1 MARNHPQYKL
11 RGSDDGRKAIG
22 LPCLSTTG
30 RPCSAKQL
38 ALGDGQPLWNSLVE
52 PIHRNSVPPK
62 HIAVYVRFGS
72 KADIRRA
79 RPQYDDDTGRSK
91 VIIKKKE
98 DSGNY

>member
-1 MARNHPQYKL
+1 MMEGKPLGYRAFQPPAVHVAP
-11 RGSDDGRKAIG
+11 SS
-22 LPCLSTTG
+22 LPSG
-30 RPCSAKQL
+30 
-38 ALGDGQPLWNSLVE
+38 SLVE
-52 PIHRNSVPPK
+52 PIHRNSVTPK